1 MKTLDAVLGIAH
13 DYGID
18 MWSIAVTLY
27 ELYTGNIMFPGKSN
41 NHMLKVRGRLRDLAV
56 GEGSLLQLFTEVKGA
71 FPNKLIRKAAFKTQ
85 HFDDNCNFLYK
96 ETDKVTQREKVSN
109 GKENR

>member
-1 MKTLDAVLGIAH
+1 MFVVMGINH

-41 NHMLKVRGRLRDLAV
+41 NHMLKV
-56 GEGSLLQLFTEVKGA
+56 S
-71 FPNKLIRKAAFKTQ
+71 
-85 HFDDNCNFLYK
+85 Y
-96 ETDKVTQREKVSN
+96 
-109 GKENR
+109 